1 VLFFI
6 CFHSYPELP
15 TFLADHFFILSSL
28 KAAYQIIG
36 LRESLLEFLPY
47 LPSKLINMFSEDEY
61 RLDYF
66 ADGGFHR
73 EKCSSCGKFFWTRD
87 ESRKTCGD
95 PPCDPYTF
103 IGAPVFKREHSLN
116 EMREHYLS
124 YFEAR
129 GHVRIPRYPVVARW
143 RDDIYLTI
151 ASIADFQPFVTSG
164 QVPPPANPLTISQPC
179 IRLDDLDSVGR
190 SGRHLTTF
198 EMMAHHVF
206 NTTEKEIYW
215 KDQTVQLC
223 DDLLLGLGMDP
234 IAVTYKENPWAGG
247 GNAGPS
253 VECMVAG
260 LELATLVFMDLKVT
274 KDGPVQI
281 KGESYSKMDN
291 YIVDTGYGLE
301 RFVWASK
308 GSPTI
313 YDAIFPEMVR
323 KVADLASIEHNLLDP
338 EYAEIF
344 AQNARLAGMVDLEAS
359 SLRDLRAKIAT
370 RLGIA
375 PEKLEKII
383 APMERVY
390 AVVDH
395 TRCLAFMLGDGIIPS
410 NVKAGYLAR
419 LVIRRTLRQMKD
431 LSIAI
436 PLAELV
442 EMQISKLDYPDWKE
456 RMETISRI
464 LAQEEQKYIETLDKG
479 RRLVKKTAQH
489 FAKLGQPIPLKEM
502 ISLYDTHGIPPEIAR
517 ESAEEIGAS
526 VDLPDNFYSMVASSH
541 IRAEQAEAS
550 PEQIKGEMTR
560 LLFYEKPFDNSF
572 EAVVQQIIDSSIV
585 LDQTLFYPEGGGQP
599 SDHGRLF
606 KGSQEFRVVDVQK
619 VGDVVLHRMEKSEG
633 IQPGDRVTGKI
644 DMQRRLAH
652 ARHHT
657 ATHLVHDSA
666 KRVLGKHVW
675 QAGAQKSEDRARLD
689 ISHYKRIT
697 DEELKA
703 IEMEAN
709 RRVME
714 LTPVDTQFLP
724 RSEAEKLF
732 GFELYQGGV
741 PPGKQ
746 IRVVKVGSDIEACA
760 GTHVTNTG
768 MIGAI
773 KILRTERIQDGVE
786 RIEFAAGEA
795 AVRASQERD
804 DLLGEASGVLRVP
817 AEQLPKTAE
826 RFFEEWKSQQ
836 KEIERLKEDLAKS
849 RLKTLAAEA
858 LDMVGLKVVVQKMG
872 NADIDELLKAAS
884 LLAEQDYVALLG
896 SETGKLVAAVGK
908 SGLEKG
914 VKAGSIIKAAAKALG
929 GGGGGKPD
937 LAQGGGPNVA
947 KLDEALRAGTEA
959 MRANV

>member
-1 VLFFI
+1 MAFRKPFSIPV
-6 CFHSYPELP
+6 SSS
-15 TFLADHFFILSSL
+15 DH
-28 KAAYQIIG
+28 
-36 LRESLLEFLPY
+36 
-47 LPSKLINMFSEDEY
+47 KLIHMFSEDEY
-61 RLDYF
+61 RLDF
-66 ADGGFHR
+66 FVDEGFLR
-73 EKCSSCGKFFWTRD
+73 KKCEKCGKFFWTRD
-87 ESRKTCGD
+87 IARKTCGD

-103 IGAPVFKREHSLN
+103 IGSPIFKREHSLE

-124 YFEAR
+124 FFEGR
-129 GHVRIPRYPVVARW
+129 GHTRIKRYPVVARW

-206 NTTEKEIYW
+206 NTREKEHYW
-215 KDQTVQLC
+215 KDRTVQLC
-223 DDLLLGLGMDP
+223 DELLVGLGMDP
-234 IAVTYKENPWAGG
+234 LAVTYKENPWAGG

-253 VECMVAG
+253 VEVMIGG
-260 LELATLVFMDLKVT
+260 LELATLVFMDLKVVSGGRIGDIKI
-274 KDGPVQI
+274 KDEFY
-281 KGESYSKMDN
+281 KKMDN

-313 YDAIFPEMVR
+313 YDAIFPDLVR
-323 KVADLASIEHNLLDP
+323 KVADLAGVEHNLRDP

-344 AQNARLAGMVDLEAS
+344 AQNARLAGMVDLDEYS
-359 SLRDLRAKIAT
+359 MKDLRAKIAGSI
-370 RLGIA
+370 GIS
-375 PEKLEKII
+375 PEKLEKTIE
-383 APMERVY
+383 PMERIY

-395 TRCLAFMLGDGIIPS
+395 TRCLAYMLGDGIIPS

-419 LVIRRTLRQMKD
+419 LVIRRTLRLMKELG
-431 LSIAI
+431 LSL

-442 EMQISKLDYPDWKE
+442 EMQIARLDYQDWRERFVTIKE
-456 RMETISRI
+456 I
-464 LAQEEQKYIETLDKG
+464 LDQEEQKYAETLEKG
-479 RRLVKKTAQH
+479 KRMVKKMAEGY
-489 FAKLGQPIPLKEM
+489 ARKKQPIPLLEM

-517 ESAEEIGAS
+517 ESAEAVGAR
-526 VDLPDNFYSMVASSH
+526 VELPDNFYSLVAKKH
-541 IRAEQAEAS
+541 IRAEKEDV
-550 PEQIKGEMTR
+550 IKLTIPGKTELM
-560 LLFYEKPFDNSF
+560 FYEHPFEEVF
-572 EAVVQQIIDSSIV
+572 EARV
-585 LDQTLFYPEGGGQP
+585 LDVVEGSIILDRTLLYPEGGGQP
-599 SDHGRLF
+599 ADHGTLE
-606 KGSQEFRVVDVQK
+606 KAGTVFRVVDVQK
-619 VGDVVLHRMEKSEG
+619 SGDVVLHKLEKPGGLEK
-633 IQPGDRVTGKI
+633 GDRVTGRV
-644 DMQRRLAH
+644 DMHRRLAH

-666 KRVLGKHVW
+666 KRVLGKHIW

-697 DEELKA
+697 DLELKA

-714 LTPVDTQFLP
+714 VAPIETQFLP
-724 RSEAEKLF
+724 RTEAEKLF

-741 PPGKQ
+741 PPGTQ

-768 MIGAI
+768 MIGSI
-773 KILRTERIQDGVE
+773 KILRAERIQDGVE

-804 DLLGEASGVLRVP
+804 DLLSGAADVLRVP
-817 AEQLPKTAE
+817 NEQLPRTAT

-836 KEIERLKEDLAKS
+836 KEIERLKEDLAEA
-849 RLKTLAAEA
+849 RLKTMTADAETIN
-858 LDMVGLKVVVQKMG
+858 GLKIVVQKMG
-872 NADIDELLKAAS
+872 SADIEALLKAAA

-896 SETGKLVAAVGK
+896 SETGSLVAAVGR
-908 SGLEKG
+908 SGLDKG

-937 LAQGGGPNVA
+937 LAQGGGPNVE
-947 KLDEALRAGTEA
+947 KLDEALQAGREA
-959 MRANV
+959 MRAGA

>member
-1 VLFFI
+1 
-6 CFHSYPELP
+6 
-15 TFLADHFFILSSL
+15 
-28 KAAYQIIG
+28 
-36 LRESLLEFLPY
+36 
-47 LPSKLINMFSEDEY
+47 MFSEDEY
-61 RLDYF
+61 RLDFF
-66 ADGGFHR
+66 ADGGFQR
-73 EKCSSCGKFFWTRD
+73 RKCPSCGKFFWTRD
-87 ESRKTCGD
+87 ETRKTCGD

-103 IGAPVFKREHSLN
+103 IGAPVFKREHSLD

-129 GHVRIPRYPVVARW
+129 GHTRISRYPVVARW

-206 NTTEKEIYW
+206 NTRSREIYW
-215 KDQTVQLC
+215 KDRTVQLC
-223 DDLLLGLGMDP
+223 DDLFLGLGMDP
-234 IAVTYKENPWAGG
+234 LAVTYKENPWAGG

-274 KDGPVQI
+274 PGGPIQI

-308 GSPTI
+308 GTPTI
-313 YDAIFPEMVR
+313 YDAIFPDLVR
-323 KVADLASIEHNLLDP
+323 KVADLAGVEHDLSDP

-344 AQNARLAGMVDLEAS
+344 AQNARLAGMVDLDNS
-359 SLRDLRAKIAT
+359 SMKEIRKKIAKNIGIPSE
-370 RLGIA
+370 RL
-375 PEKLEKII
+375 ERII

-431 LSIAI
+431 LGIEM
-436 PLAELV
+436 PLSEMV
-442 EMQISKLDYPDWKE
+442 EMQISRLDYLDWKE
-456 RMETISRI
+456 RFQTISEI
-464 LAQEEQKYIETLDKG
+464 LAQEEQKYAETLEKG
-479 RRLVKKTAQH
+479 RKLVKKTAQH
-489 FAKLGQPIPLKEM
+489 FAKRGQPIPLKEM

-517 ESAEEIGAS
+517 ESAEEQGAS
-526 VDLPDNFYSMVASSH
+526 VELPDNFYSLVASTH
-541 IRAEQAEAS
+541 LKAEQVEVKQVVI
-550 PEQIKGEMTR
+550 PGEKTE
-560 LLFYEKPFDNSF
+560 LLFYDHPFDQVF
-572 EAVVQQIIDSSIV
+572 EAKVQTVLEDGSIV
-585 LDQTLFYPEGGGQP
+585 LDKTLLYPEGGGQP
-599 SDHGRLF
+599 ADHGTLE
-606 KGSQEFRVVDVQK
+606 KGGVTYQVIDVQK
-619 VGDVVLHRMEKSEG
+619 VGDIVVHKLENELVKAVG
-633 IQPGDRVTGKI
+633 GGLVPGDRVTGRV

-666 KRVLGKHVW
+666 KRVLGKHIW

-689 ISHYKRIT
+689 LSHFKRIT
-697 DEELKA
+697 DQELKA
-703 IEMEAN
+703 IELEAN

-714 LTPVDTQFLP
+714 VIPVDTQFLP
-724 RSEAEKLF
+724 RSEAEKIF

-741 PPGKQ
+741 PPGNQ

-773 KILRTERIQDGVE
+773 KILHTERIQDGVE

-795 AVRASQERD
+795 AVRASQLRD
-804 DLLGEASGVLRVP
+804 DLLTESAGVLRVP
-817 AEQLPKTAE
+817 TEQLPKTAG
-826 RFFEEWKSQQ
+826 RFFEEWKGQQ
-836 KEIERLKEDLAKS
+836 KEIERLKGDLAKVQLES
-849 RLKTLAAEA
+849 PNFKAYP
-858 LDMVGLKVVVQKMG
+858 MGPLKVVIVEMVG
-872 NADIDELLKAAS
+872 ADIETLIKLATLK
-884 LLAEQDYVALLG
+884 AEQDHVVLLG
-896 SETGKLVAAVGK
+896 SDTGKLVAAVGK
-908 SGLEKG
+908 SGLEHG
-914 VKAGSIIKAAAKALG
+914 IKAGNMIRVAAKKLG
-929 GGGGGKPD
+929 GGGGGRAE
-937 LAQGGGPNVA
+937 LAQGGGPNA
-947 KLDEALRAGTEA
+947 SKLDEALEAGVDEIGNELGLLDWIGARAWLNELKARVEETRAGA
-959 MRANV
+959 